1 MFTGY
6 IDSPI
11 GIIEVKASDLMLLS
25 VLFVDEKQPS
35 VENDIVKHFTQEID
49 AYFKGQ
55 LTNFTRP
62 LVKGT
67 PFQLQVWDEL
77 AQIPYGETSTY
88 SQISQMIQ
96 REKAFRA
103 VGTAIGKNKLAL
115 VIPCHRVVGKN
126 GSIAGFTWETWR
138 KEWLL
143 SHEKGLSIKTL
154 K

>member
-6 IDSPI
+6 IDSAI
-11 GIIEVKASDLMLLS
+11 GIIEVKASNLTLLS
-25 VLFVDEKQPS
+25 VLFVEEKQPS
-35 VENDIVKHFTQEID
+35 VENNIVKHFTQEID
-49 AYFKGQ
+49 AYFKGH
-55 LTNFTRP
+55 LTNFTLP
-62 LVKGT
+62 LIKGT

-77 AQIPYGETSTY
+77 TQIPYGETSTY
-88 SQISQMIQ
+88 SQISQKIQ

-126 GSIAGFTWETWR
+126 GEIAGFAWGTWR

-143 SHEKGLSIKTL
+143 SHEKGLSNKS
-154 K
+154 